1 MPVFSLGYYESHLQ
15 TILHDLKYQGLKPL
29 AETIGQKL
37 GDCILA
43 CIGNIKID
51 IIIPVP
57 LHDSRLY
64 SRGFNQSEEIARAIG
79 NRLSLPVESDILYAA
94 RKTRQQAKLPAHERE
109 ANVRG
114 AFEVADRSGFIAGK
128 TILLVDDV
136 TTTGAT
142 LRENSR
148 VLKAAGAG
156 KIAAA
161 VAATAL

>member
-1 MPVFSLGYYESHLQ
+1 MPIFSLGYYESHLQ

-29 AETIGQKL
+29 ADTIGRKL
-37 GDCILA
+37 GEKIAIRKDDFGIDLIL
-43 CIGNIKID
+43 
-51 IIIPVP
+51 PVP

-64 SRGFNQSEEIARAIG
+64 NRGFNQSEEIARAIG
-79 NRLSLPVESDILYAA
+79 NCLDLPVESEILYAA
-94 RKTRQQAKLPAHERE
+94 RKTKQQAKLPAHKRE

-114 AFEVADRSGFIAGK
+114 AFGVDDRDGLITGK

-142 LRENSR
+142 LRENLR
-148 VLKAAGAG
+148 VLQEAGAG
-156 KIAAA
+156 KIMAA